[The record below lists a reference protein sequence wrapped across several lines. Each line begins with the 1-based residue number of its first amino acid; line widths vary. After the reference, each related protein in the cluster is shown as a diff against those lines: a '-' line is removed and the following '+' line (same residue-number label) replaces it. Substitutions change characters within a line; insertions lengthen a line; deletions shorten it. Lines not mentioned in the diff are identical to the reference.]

1 MAAAFT
7 LLSDGEVASLD
18 AVIDGERV
26 LVDAGDLARATG
38 WVLKPEGL
46 CRDALCVPL
55 RDPSIAT
62 ADRSRLDL
70 AGFAAALQ
78 RPVAIDVEEPAAFLG
93 VAAAERGEQLRGM
106 QAPDFTL
113 PDLDG
118 RKHSLSEQRGKKV
131 LLLAYASW

>member
-1 MAAAFT
+1 MAADFT
-7 LLSDGEVASLD
+7 LLTDGEVASLD

-26 LVDAGDLARATG
+26 LVDAGDLARTTG
-38 WVLKPEGL
+38 WTLKPEGL

-55 RDPSIAT
+55 RDPSVAT
-62 ADRSRLDL
+62 ADRSRVDL

-78 RPVAIDVEEPAAFLG
+78 RPVALDIEESAAFLG
-93 VAAAERGEQLRGM
+93 VAAADRGEQLRGM

-113 PDLDG
+113 PDLSG
-118 RKHSLSEQRGKKV
+118 RMHSLAEQRGKKV